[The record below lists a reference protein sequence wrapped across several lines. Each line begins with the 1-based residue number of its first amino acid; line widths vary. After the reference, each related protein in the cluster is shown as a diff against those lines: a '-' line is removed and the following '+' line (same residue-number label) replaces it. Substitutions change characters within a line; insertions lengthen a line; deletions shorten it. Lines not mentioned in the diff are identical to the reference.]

1 MLVVSIASLATSDC
15 LLIDFLCGGT
25 GLLVAGTGA
34 PVSDSSSFSISLAF
48 TASAAI
54 SSVRFEGVGCC

>member
-1 MLVVSIASLATSDC
+1 
-15 LLIDFLCGGT
+15 
-25 GLLVAGTGA
+25 LVAGTGA

-54 SSVRFEGVGCC
+54 CRKTTNN